1 MIRAL
6 LDVAWSVLVVVTV
19 VPVRRLREGPTRPG
33 WSLRHELVAAVMQ
46 RLARLTMVHPL
57 PILRSL
63 WNLGSRFLLVR
74 GPVTRA
80 ACPSVPCTWF
90 GREDAKNVVL
100 YLHGGAYVLGSVVAY
115 RDACSRLAR
124 AGAARVL
131 AVDYRLA
138 PEHPYPAALEDAWSA
153 YRWLTEDE
161 GVPPHTITLAGDSA
175 GGGLSLA
182 LLIRLREAGVALPAR
197 VGLISPWADVE
208 GGGASQLTNAAYD
221 YVPQGAQ
228 PLFGS
233 MYAGKQPLDHPLVSP
248 VHADLSGLPPMLV
261 MVGGAERL
269 LDTGRQVAERARACG
284 VDVVLEVY
292 DDMIHAWPLLALV
305 LPEGRRAWRRLGEWL
320 GRDRD

>member
-1 MIRAL
+1 ML
-6 LDVAWSVLVVVTV
+6 GQCLDADECEVLWVDEHNRGASVL
-19 VPVRRLREGPTRPG
+19 E
-33 WSLRHELVAAVMQ
+33 SAIND
-46 RLARLTMVHPL
+46 L
-57 PILRSL
+57 P
-63 WNLGSRFLLVR
+63 
-74 GPVTRA
+74 
-80 ACPSVPCTWF
+80 
-90 GREDAKNVVL
+90 
-100 YLHGGAYVLGSVVAY
+100 
-115 RDACSRLAR
+115 
-124 AGAARVL
+124 
-131 AVDYRLA
+131 
-138 PEHPYPAALEDAWSA
+138 
-153 YRWLTEDE
+153 
-161 GVPPHTITLAGDSA
+161 AGDSA